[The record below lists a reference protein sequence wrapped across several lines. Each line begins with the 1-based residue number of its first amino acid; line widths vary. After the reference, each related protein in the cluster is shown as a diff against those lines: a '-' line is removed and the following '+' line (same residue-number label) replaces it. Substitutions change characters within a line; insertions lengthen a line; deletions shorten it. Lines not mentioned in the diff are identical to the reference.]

1 MTIEQ
6 VFTDDILE
14 TLKIEEEDRQIAILI
29 ILKSFLK
36 SLTLEKKLQILFTKI
51 YLPLMEKI
59 GLKMTMLVQLVT

>member
-36 SLTLEKKLQILFTKI
+36 SLTLEKKLQSLFTKI